1 MGFALDAQ
9 LGRDCFEL
17 GRIGFCRLL
26 LMNNADIPWFILVP
40 ETTRTELCDLALADQ
55 QQVWEA
61 VNAVSSF
68 LRDNQ
73 PVDKLNVAAIGNI
86 VRQLHVH
93 VVGRREGDYC
103 WPGVVWGSAIEKRYT
118 DDQVAAVVSSAT
130 ENLKGFTR

>member
-9 LGRDCFEL
+9 LARDCFEL

-40 ETTRTELCDLALADQ
+40 ETTRTELCDLAQADQ
-55 QQVWEA
+55 HQVWEA
-61 VNAVSSF
+61 VNAVCAF

-73 PVDKLNVAAIGNI
+73 PVDKLNVAAIGNM

-93 VVGRREGDYC
+93 VVGRTEDDCC
-103 WPGVVWGSAIEKRYT
+103 WPGVVWGSAVERTYNESEVEQIR
-118 DDQVAAVVSSAT
+118 QAVAAGV
-130 ENLKGFTR
+130 KGFTA